1 MLKIIRFLVEI
12 VIFELFYFFLA
23 NARYSEDFFFEKF
36 QANVDSRC
44 LRNIFEY
51 RVSRIECFF
60 AIIVASFI
68 RSFAN
73 VMVVVVVVTVD
84 IWKP

>member
-1 MLKIIRFLVEI
+1 M
-12 VIFELFYFFLA
+12 
-23 NARYSEDFFFEKF
+23 
-36 QANVDSRC
+36 DSRC

-73 VMVVVVVVTVD
+73 VIVVVVTLD